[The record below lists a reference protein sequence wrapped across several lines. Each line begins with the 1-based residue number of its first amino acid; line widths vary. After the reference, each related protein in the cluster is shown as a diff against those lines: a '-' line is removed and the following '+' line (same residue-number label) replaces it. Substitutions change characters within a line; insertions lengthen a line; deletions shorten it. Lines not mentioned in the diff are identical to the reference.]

1 MSNTPPTKS
10 AKDELCS
17 RDWVSDYQE
26 SHEDVDPISV
36 FGAHTPIA
44 ASSAGTDDL
53 MELDVNATSVPPNPK
68 TDWTDEY
75 YRILLGHTS
84 RGGTDHGN
92 EQSLPT
98 HVMANKPLPP
108 IFRPHGSPNISVPQ
122 VNTKETWFAQEA
134 DNGNERLDDA
144 KTDIAR
150 TRTMSVDFSTFLT
163 PSMDAAMSSFHRSE
177 KSILLTSDDVVA
189 SIVSSTASGIGT
201 SLAGQYPPDNSI
213 ADRSSG
219 SKPTETEEEN
229 LRTMTPM
236 YATSVASSLLASR
249 GDQNEGESKPPA
261 DLEQRQP
268 KKRKKLRRN
277 REPDVK
283 HFVKPLD
290 RDVLLGRGG
299 RSNHHP
305 GNVAYRNQVGK
316 LREWYRSSDKNL
328 KTDLSQLLVDW
339 VIDEQ
344 QGRFLKHD
352 ATTDQWYLI
361 TNIMAR
367 RKASQALREHMTQE
381 ERDAKKGSSK

>member
-1 MSNTPPTKS
+1 MSDTSPTKS
-10 AKDELCS
+10 TKDVLCS
-17 RDWVSDYQE
+17 RDWVNEYQQ

-36 FGAHTPIA
+36 FGTH
-44 ASSAGTDDL
+44 ASIVASTLANDDH
-53 MELDVNATSVPPNPK
+53 MQQDIDATSAPPNSK
-68 TDWTDEY
+68 TDWTGEY
-75 YRILLGHTS
+75 YKALLGQSS
-84 RGGTDHGN
+84 RAARDHGN
-92 EQSLPT
+92 GQSLPT
-98 HVMANKPLPP
+98 HVTANTSSHPTFL
-108 IFRPHGSPNISVPQ
+108 PHGSPITSVSH
-122 VNTKETWFAQEA
+122 VNLKAPWFPQEA
-134 DNGNERLDDA
+134 NNCNEPLADANTDNAGKR
-144 KTDIAR
+144 K
-150 TRTMSVDFSTFLT
+150 MSVDFSTFLT
-163 PSMDAAMSSFHRSE
+163 PSMDAAMSSLHRSD
-177 KSILLTSDDVVA
+177 KDILLTSDDVVA
-189 SIVSSTASGIGT
+189 SIVSGTEPGMGT
-201 SLAGQYPPDNSI
+201 SLAAHFAPDSS
-213 ADRSSG
+213 ADDPSG
-219 SKPTETEEEN
+219 PKVTDTEGDYE
-229 LRTMTPM
+229 RAMTPLFAASV
-236 YATSVASSLLASR
+236 ATSRLPAPR
-249 GDQNEGESKPPA
+249 GDQNEGGTEQTA
-261 DLEQRQP
+261 EVAQRQP

-339 VIDEQ
+339 VLHEQ

-381 ERDAKKGSSK
+381 ERDAKKVAK

>member
-1 MSNTPPTKS
+1 MSDTSPTKS
-10 AKDELCS
+10 TKDVLCS
-17 RDWVSDYQE
+17 RDWVNEYQQ

-36 FGAHTPIA
+36 FGTHASIEASTIA
-44 ASSAGTDDL
+44 NDEHMQLDINASSA
-53 MELDVNATSVPPNPK
+53 PPNPK
-68 TDWTDEY
+68 TDWTGEY
-75 YRILLGHTS
+75 YKILMGQSS
-84 RGGTDHGN
+84 RTVRDHDNG
-92 EQSLPT
+92 QSLPT
-98 HVMANKPLPP
+98 HVTANTSSHPKFLPL
-108 IFRPHGSPNISVPQ
+108 GSPITSSVSH
-122 VNTKETWFAQEA
+122 VNLKAPWLPQEA
-134 DNGNERLDDA
+134 DNCNEPLADA
-144 KTDIAR
+144 NTDNSGKR
-150 TRTMSVDFSTFLT
+150 KMSVDFSTFLT
-163 PSMDAAMSSFHRSE
+163 PSMDAAMSSIHGSD
-177 KSILLTSDDVVA
+177 KDILLTSDDVVA
-189 SIVSSTASGIGT
+189 SIVSGTEPGMGT
-201 SLAGQYPPDNSI
+201 SLAAHYAPDSS
-213 ADRSSG
+213 ADHPSVP
-219 SKPTETEEEN
+219 KPTDTEGDY
-229 LRTMTPM
+229 LRTMTPL
-236 YATSVASSLLASR
+236 YAASVASSSLPASR
-249 GDQNEGESKPPA
+249 GDQNEGGT
-261 DLEQRQP
+261 EQTTDVAHRQP

-339 VIDEQ
+339 VLHEQ

-381 ERDAKKGSSK
+381 ERDAKKVAK